1 MKIENKIKDCNLC
14 GNLPKLIEPS
24 IQFGNTPFIIIGES
38 PAKDGWIQSKK
49 AFYNSSGKLQ
59 GTGRVLN
66 NLLKNID
73 YSISDI
79 YFTEC
84 CKCVIE
90 NRKML
95 NQCSSN
101 CLPILFQQ
109 LKLIPCRIIVTMGL
123 IPTQSLLQTKIKKF
137 ADVVGNIF
145 ELEIN
150 STNYILLPIYHPSPP
165 NPRGYK
171 DNIAVFDKLKNLV
184 SVRNI
189 WGN

>member
-1 MKIENKIKDCNLC
+1 MKIENKIKNCKLC
-14 GNLPKLIEPS
+14 GSLPKLIEPS
-24 IQFGNTPFIIIGES
+24 IQLGSTPFIIIGES

-66 NLLKNID
+66 TLLKNIG

-90 NRKML
+90 NRKFL
-95 NQCSSN
+95 KNCSIN
-101 CLPILFQQ
+101 CLPILLEQ
-109 LKLIPCRIIVTMGL
+109 LKSVPCRIIITMGL
-123 IPTQSLLQTKIKKF
+123 FPTQALLQTKIKKF
-137 ADVVGNIF
+137 ADVVGNVF
-145 ELEIN
+145 EIEIN
-150 STNYILLPIYHPSPP
+150 STNYILIPIYHPSPL

-171 DNIAVFDKLKNLV
+171 DNILIFNKIKDYSARCV
-184 SVRNI
+184 
-189 WGN
+189 